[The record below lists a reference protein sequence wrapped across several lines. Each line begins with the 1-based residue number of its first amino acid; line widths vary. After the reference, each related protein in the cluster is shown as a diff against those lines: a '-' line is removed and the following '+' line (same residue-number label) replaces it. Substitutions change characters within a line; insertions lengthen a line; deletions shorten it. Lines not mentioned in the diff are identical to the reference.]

1 MAHYFYD
8 TIYLLRSAEE
18 MILYNR
24 LVDIKREENEVVV
37 EFLRSEYENEILNFP
52 FSPPEFNGAAAL
64 WGAKT
69 VYTAAQVLLYREHS
83 EEDLVDLFPE
93 FSEQITP
100 EAVLSAD
107 LCLRF
112 LPQILKDTQNIDSSD
127 KLIPILEKIL
137 STWHFSGIGVSSQEN
152 DLDFEL
158 IFSNDCLNQLYLDR
172 VMDHKDLNRAKNPHL
187 KEKIRA
193 ILGNY
198 PEYYWKELINLL

>member
-8 TIYLLRSAEE
+8 TIYQLRSAEE
-18 MILYNR
+18 IILYNR
-24 LVDIKREENEVVV
+24 LVDFKLDENDVVV
-37 EFLRSEYENEILNFP
+37 EFLRGEYENEMINFP

-69 VYTAAQVLLYREHS
+69 VYTAAQILLYREHS
-83 EEDLVDLFPE
+83 EEELIGLFPE

-100 EAVLSAD
+100 DAILSVD

-112 LPQILKDTQNIDSSD
+112 LPQILNDTKNIDAND

-137 STWHFSGIGVSSQEN
+137 KTWHFSGIGISAPNN

-158 IFSNDCLNQLYLDR
+158 IFSNECLTQLYLDR
-172 VMDHKDLNRAKNPHL
+172 VIESKDLERAKQPNL

>member
-18 MILYNR
+18 IILYNR

-69 VYTAAQVLLYREHS
+69 VYTAAQILLYREHS
-83 EEDLVDLFPE
+83 EVDLMDLFPE

-100 EAVLSAD
+100 GAVLS
-107 LCLRF
+107 LTYVCVFCHKFSR
-112 LPQILKDTQNIDSSD
+112 TR
-127 KLIPILEKIL
+127 KIL
-137 STWHFSGIGVSSQEN
+137 IRVINS
-152 DLDFEL
+152 
-158 IFSNDCLNQLYLDR
+158 YLF
-172 VMDHKDLNRAKNPHL
+172 
-187 KEKIRA
+187 
-193 ILGNY
+193 
-198 PEYYWKELINLL
+198 WKKY